1 MTALPTILVTLA
13 AATAC
18 ARAQSGDPTV
28 GGSTPALT
36 PGNHD
41 LSLRFG
47 DRTRRYIVHVP
58 PQAREGRP
66 LALVLSFHGGGGTGR
81 AQQDYVRTDPLADR
95 EGFIVVYPDG
105 TGRLRRRL
113 LTWNA
118 GSCCGYARD
127 HHVDDVGF
135 VRALLDDLA
144 RRVPIDARRIY
155 ATGLS
160 NGGMMSYRLAAE
172 LGDRI
177 AAIAPIAG
185 GMVVDSIRSPRPV
198 PVMHIHS
205 LDDPRALYSGGLGP
219 PFPYTNVRV
228 LQPNMDSVIARW
240 IAFDRCPATPSV
252 GETVHGRPDSPSA
265 AHTATPYRYAPCA
278 GSSEY
283 IIWKLTGAGHTW
295 PGAGVQPWQEY
306 VGSATDVI
314 RADTL
319 MWRFFQRFSLR
330 DSR

>member
-1 MTALPTILVTLA
+1 MVLLVVLLA
-13 AATAC
+13 
-18 ARAQSGDPTV
+18 V
-28 GGSTPALT
+28 GQTPQLK

-41 LSLRFG
+41 LSFRFDG
-47 DRTRRYIVHVP
+47 RTRRYIVHVP
-58 PQAREGRP
+58 PQARDAKP
-66 LALVLSFHGGGGTGR
+66 LAVVLSFHGGGGNARG
-81 AQQDYVRTDPLADR
+81 QQDYTRMDPVADR

-118 GSCCGYARD
+118 GTCCGYARD
-127 HHVDDVGF
+127 RRVDDVGF
-135 VRALLDDLA
+135 VRALLDTLA
-144 RRVPIDARRIY
+144 RRLPVDPRRVY

-185 GMVVDSIRSPRPV
+185 GTVVDSIRSPRPV

-219 PFPYTNVRV
+219 PFPYTNARV

-240 IAFDRCPATPSV
+240 VRFDRCPPTPSV
-252 GETVHGRPDSPSA
+252 GETVRGRQGSPSA
-265 AHTATPYRYAPCA
+265 THTATPYRYAPCA
-278 GSSEY
+278 GGAEY
-283 IIWKLTGAGHTW
+283 VIWKLTGAGHTW
-295 PGAGVQPWQEY
+295 PGAGVQSWQEH
-306 VGSATDVI
+306 VGPATDVVD
-314 RADTL
+314 ADTL
-319 MWRFFQRFSLR
+319 LWRFFQRFSLPAQR
-330 DSR
+330 